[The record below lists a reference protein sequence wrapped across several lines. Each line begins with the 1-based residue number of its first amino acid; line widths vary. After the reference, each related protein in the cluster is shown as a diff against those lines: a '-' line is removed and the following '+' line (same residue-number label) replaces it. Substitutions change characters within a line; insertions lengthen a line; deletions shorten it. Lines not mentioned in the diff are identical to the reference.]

1 MDDLGSR
8 LKRAREERGVQ
19 LKDIAVRTKISAAA
33 LEALER
39 NDFTRLPGGIFGRAF
54 VRAYALE
61 IGLDPDSTVTAFQ
74 VRLEESEREAAE
86 RTPRVEITSDD
97 REFLERQRKAIRVL
111 RFAVVIVVVAAVVL
125 VGWGMRSLWSG
136 PAPAAAAEM
145 AAP

>member
-39 NDFTRLPGGIFGRAF
+39 NDFTRLPGGIFGRSF

-74 VRLEESEREAAE
+74 VGLEESEREAAE
-86 RTPRVEITSDD
+86 RTPLCRDH
-97 REFLERQRKAIRVL
+97 ERR
-111 RFAVVIVVVAAVVL
+111 
-125 VGWGMRSLWSG
+125 
-136 PAPAAAAEM
+136 P
-145 AAP
+145 